1 MSTTLKRHGIECV
14 DLDQNGECVP
24 TLKSSPDALPSCVA
38 MASGCLALGHLIVCH
53 SLELTRRYETLQE
66 EGQSRIP
73 QQKELSADDISEAL
87 NSVRS
92 LTCLSR
98 TLDANV
104 ISDGSGGIDRP
115 AHGKS
120 GRKSNR
126 RSLMDGHVPARA
138 DCLFDRGNRRDSLS
152 PRRGTPHCRYLGL
165 CGTPT
170 EGPAREAAGLRL
182 HYRRHPEDPRSEAR
196 SCPHLFRSPSR
207 HRGNAHPPGRRRAR
221 LQSAHDPANS
231 RHDPH

>member
-92 LTCLSR
+92 LTCPSR

-104 ISDGSGGIDRP
+104 ISDGSGEIDRP
-115 AHGKS
+115 AARNTEDHGKS
-120 GRKSNR
+120 AGTTNR
-126 RSLMDGHVPARA
+126 RSLTDGHVPAGA

-152 PRRGTPHCRYLGL
+152 PRRGTSHRRYLGL
-165 CGTPT
+165 CGTP
-170 EGPAREAAGLRL
+170 
-182 HYRRHPEDPRSEAR
+182 
-196 SCPHLFRSPSR
+196 
-207 HRGNAHPPGRRRAR
+207 
-221 LQSAHDPANS
+221 
-231 RHDPH
+231 